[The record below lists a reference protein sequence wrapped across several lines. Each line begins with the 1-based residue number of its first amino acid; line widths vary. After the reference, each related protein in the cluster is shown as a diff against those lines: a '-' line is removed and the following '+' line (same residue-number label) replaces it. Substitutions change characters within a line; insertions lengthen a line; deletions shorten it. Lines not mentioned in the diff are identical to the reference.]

1 VDLYA
6 LWQLLEGAGAEPGES
21 SAQIGADGEAYA
33 GVPADR
39 LLAVVG
45 ALAEAEG
52 FHHLS
57 AITGQDLGDAIE
69 ILYHF
74 WWRGGLTLRVRCP
87 REGAVLPSLMTLLP
101 GADWYEREVYDL
113 YGVLFSGHPDL
124 RRLLTDYGFDGHP
137 MRKDFPTTGYVEVRY
152 DEERKRVVYEPVKLQ
167 QEFRTFDYLSPWEG
181 SDYVLPGDEKAKP

>member
-1 VDLYA
+1 MDLYA

-33 GVPADR
+33 SVPADR

-45 ALAEAEG
+45 ALAEADG

-101 GADWYEREVYDL
+101 GADWYEREVREML
-113 YGVLFSGHPDL
+113 GVRFSGRPPMEP
-124 RRLLTDYGFDGHP
+124 LLLPED
-137 MRKDFPTTGYVEVRY
+137 
-152 DEERKRVVYEPVKLQ
+152 
-167 QEFRTFDYLSPWEG
+167 WEG
-181 SDYVLPGDEKAKP
+181 RPPMLADDHEEDAS